1 MDDLIKQLATY
12 VRGMWKYRHLGVI
25 VAWAVAAVASVLVVL
40 KEDRYE
46 ASARVFVDTQSIL
59 RPLMAGLAVQPN
71 VEQQVAMLSRTLI
84 SRPTV
89 EKLVRMADLD
99 LGAKSKAEQDKLIQD
114 VTSSIRIRTTGN
126 DNIYTLGFVD
136 SNKDKSLKVVQSL
149 LTLFVESSLGSSRS
163 DSDTAKRFLE
173 EQIKTYEARLTEAE
187 TRLKDFK
194 LRNIDLQAKGE
205 VDMASRLG
213 EITNTLS
220 QARLEL
226 REAESARE
234 AARKQLEQI
243 KTGKGPAGP
252 IAPPVIR
259 TPEIDGRIEA
269 QQRNLDAL
277 LQRYT
282 EAHPDVTNARRLIKD
297 LEVQK
302 AKEVAE
308 LRKAAANTPAVA
320 QAQEANPAVL
330 ELSRLMSAA
339 EVQVA
344 SLRARVGEYEGR
356 LSKARE
362 QVKLAPQIEA
372 ELAQLN
378 RDYGIH
384 KKNYDDLVSRRESAQ
399 LSGELENASGVA
411 DFRVLDP
418 PRVGNT
424 PVAPHRVML
433 LPLALVAAIAAGLG
447 VTFLISQIRPVFFD
461 APTLRDVSELPLL
474 GVVSLVRSDV
484 VKAKERRSLLRFGAS
499 LAALAAL
506 FVVGMAILAWRL
518 NFFR

>member
-59 RPLMAGLAVQPN
+59 RPLMSGLAVQPN

-114 VTSSIRIRTTGN
+114 VTAAIRIRTTGN

-163 DSDTAKRFLE
+163 DSDSAKRFLE
-173 EQIKTYEARLTEAE
+173 
-187 TRLKDFK
+187 
-194 LRNIDLQAKGE
+194 
-205 VDMASRLG
+205 
-213 EITNTLS
+213 
-220 QARLEL
+220 
-226 REAESARE
+226 
-234 AARKQLEQI
+234 EQI

-297 LEVQK
+297 LEAQK

-330 ELSRLMSAA
+330 ELSRLMSSA

-356 LSKARE
+356 LAKARE

>member
-1 MDDLIKQLATY
+1 MDDLLKQLATY
-12 VRGMWKYRHLGVI
+12 VRGMWKYRHLGVL
-25 VAWAVAAVASVLVVL
+25 VAWAVAGVASVFVVL
-40 KEDRYE
+40 TPDRYE

-252 IAPPVIR
+252 IATVIR

-269 QQRNLDAL
+269 QQRNLDGL

-282 EAHPDVTNARRLIKD
+282 EQHPDVANTRRMIKD
-297 LEVQK
+297 LEAQK
-302 AKEVAE
+302 AKEVAD
-308 LRKAAANTPAVA
+308 LRKAAENAPASA
-320 QAQEANPAVL
+320 PTQDANPAVL
-330 ELSRLMSAA
+330 ELSRLLSSS

-356 LSKARE
+356 LAKARE

-384 KKNYDDLVSRRESAQ
+384 KKNYDDLVARRESAQ

-433 LPLALVAAIAAGLG
+433 LPLALLLAIAAGLG
-447 VTFLISQIRPVFFD
+447 VTFLVSQVRPVFFD

-474 GVVSLVRSDV
+474 GVVSLIRSDE
-484 VKAKERRSLLRFGAS
+484 VKAKERRSLLRFAAS
-499 LAALAAL
+499 LGALAGL
-506 FVVGMAILAWRL
+506 FAVGMAILAWRL